1 MVSQDQTFQL
11 DILYADQ
18 DILVCIKPARVLST
32 DEPGGL
38 PSLVRTALGDE
49 KADVR
54 TVHRLDRVVS
64 GVMVLARN
72 AKAASELSRQ
82 IREDVFEKEYL
93 AVVHGKPEVTNGTL
107 TDLLYRD
114 KTRKMTMV
122 ASEPAKGVQEA
133 ILDYEIV
140 NDSQNMSR
148 VKILLRTGRTHQIR
162 VQFSSRNMPLEV
174 SPYGLCQ
181 DNENCYLQALSP
193 RYGVTSYRV
202 DRMSDITLTEEK
214 RVPCP
219 ELTGK
224 NLTRHANQ
232 LFQMFAG
239 DTTTVKMRFHRSL
252 TNVVMDRFG
261 RDTMLIPD
269 GEEHFVFTVNVAVS
283 PMFLS
288 WVVGFG
294 SKAKILHP
302 QSVVDE
308 CLALCREAMEQY

>member
-1 MVSQDQTFQL
+1 MVSQNQISQL
-11 DILYADQ
+11 DILYADR

-93 AVVHGKPEVTNGTL
+93 AVVHGKPVADSGTL

-114 KTRKMTMV
+114 KARKMTMV

-162 VQFSSRNMPLEV
+162 VQFSSRNMPLVGERKYCTLED
-174 SPYGLCQ
+174 PC
-181 DNENCYLQALSP
+181 EIALWSHRIAFTHP
-193 RYGVTSYRV
+193 CTGEKVT
-202 DRMSDITLTEEK
+202 
-214 RVPCP
+214 
-219 ELTGK
+219 
-224 NLTRHANQ
+224 
-232 LFQMFAG
+232 
-239 DTTTVKMRFHRSL
+239 
-252 TNVVMDRFG
+252 
-261 RDTMLIPD
+261 
-269 GEEHFVFTVNVAVS
+269 FTKEPPKIYPWTAV
-283 PMFLS
+283 
-288 WVVGFG
+288 
-294 SKAKILHP
+294 
-302 QSVVDE
+302 
-308 CLALCREAMEQY
+308 